1 MMRYA
6 TIKLMLAAGALSM
19 LSACSS
25 WPWTHTSGS
34 GDALTGIETPVV
46 KPTQDKVSVDVGEL
60 RYQVETEHLAKDN
73 GCERDPT
80 ARLLERG
87 PGYETYT
94 VPCGSAQMM
103 VIRCDFSYCRQS
115 H

>member
-1 MMRYA
+1 MRY
-6 TIKLMLAAGALSM
+6 TTLKLMLAAAALCA

-25 WPWTHTSGS
+25 WPWSHTSNS
-34 GDALTGIETPVV
+34 GDQLTGVEQPVV
-46 KPTQDKVSVDVGEL
+46 KPPMEKVSNDVGEL
-60 RYQVETEHLAKDN
+60 RYQIETEHLAKDN
-73 GCERDPT
+73 SCERDPT

-94 VPCGSAQMM
+94 VPCGTAQMM